1 MLCDRFVDS
10 SRAYQGGGGGITDA
24 DLLTLH
30 GFGSMGLLPDRTF
43 LLTVSADE
51 AARRLTERG
60 GSDRMGNKPADY
72 QTRLA
77 ARFVEMAKA
86 EPARWRIVDADAA
99 AMMIGHQDAEKA
111 FLEAWQGGRLHHA
124 WLLAGPQG
132 MGKGLFAERVARFLV
147 THGRGGDGQSV
158 TLDDRG
164 DDAAARLVDAGNHPE
179 ILRLARQP
187 KDKAKEL
194 ARNITIEQVRQMI
207 RRLHLSL
214 SLGEWRVI
222 IVDAVDDLETDGA
235 NALLKT
241 LEEPPA
247 KTLFLLVS
255 HSPGRLLPT
264 IRSRCRTLRFQ
275 PVERDVMTPWLHE
288 LRPMLEMAEVRA
300 IVAASGG
307 VPGKAL
313 ALIDSDVA
321 VMEKKLLA
329 IATSGDPENRLR
341 EALAREVGGT
351 SNRAR
356 LELVID
362 IVPGLLARLARERPV
377 TEIAPILAQWDRV
390 QRTVRD
396 AIRGSYD
403 GAMVGFE
410 IGNCLAEL
418 APRTK

>member
-1 MLCDRFVDS
+1 
-10 SRAYQGGGGGITDA
+10 
-24 DLLTLH
+24 
-30 GFGSMGLLPDRTF
+30 
-43 LLTVSADE
+43 
-51 AARRLTERG
+51 
-60 GSDRMGNKPADY
+60 
-72 QTRLA
+72 
-77 ARFVEMAKA
+77 
-86 EPARWRIVDADAA
+86 
-99 AMMIGHQDAEKA
+99 MIGHQDAETA
-111 FLEAWQGGRLHHA
+111 LTEAWAAGRLHHA

-132 MGKGLFAERVARFLV
+132 MGKAAFAARAARFLV
-147 THGRGGDGQSV
+147 THGVGGTGGELVLDDPGDGV
-158 TLDDRG
+158 AG
-164 DDAAARLVDAGNHPE
+164 RLVDAGNHPE
-179 ILRLARQP
+179 ILTLERQP
-187 KDKAKEL
+187 KDKGKEL
-194 ARNITIEQVRQMI
+194 ARNITIDQVRQMT

-222 IVDAVDDLETDGA
+222 IIDAVDDLETDGA

-247 KTLFLLVS
+247 RTLFFLVS

-275 PVERDVMTPWLHE
+275 PVEADVMTAWLHE
-288 LRPMLEMAEVRA
+288 LRPMLDGAAMRA
-300 IVAASGG
+300 TVAASGG

-321 VMEKKLLA
+321 AMERKLVA
-329 IATSGDPENRLR
+329 IASGGDPGNRLR
-341 EALAREVGGT
+341 EALAREVGGA

-377 TEIAPILAQWDRV
+377 AEMAPVLAQWDRV
-390 QRTVRD
+390 QRTIRD
-396 AIRGSYD
+396 AVRGSYD

-418 APRTK
+418 APRAR

>member
-1 MLCDRFVDS
+1 
-10 SRAYQGGGGGITDA
+10 
-24 DLLTLH
+24 
-30 GFGSMGLLPDRTF
+30 
-43 LLTVSADE
+43 
-51 AARRLTERG
+51 
-60 GSDRMGNKPADY
+60 
-72 QTRLA
+72 
-77 ARFVEMAKA
+77 
-86 EPARWRIVDADAA
+86 
-99 AMMIGHQDAEKA
+99 MIGHQDATTA

-132 MGKGLFAERVARFLV
+132 MGKGSFAARVARFLV
-147 THGRGGDGQSV
+147 THGRAGGGQAIALDDPGDG
-158 TLDDRG
+158 
-164 DDAAARLVDAGNHPE
+164 AAARLVDAGNHPE
-179 ILRLARQP
+179 ILSLTRQP
-187 KDKAKEL
+187 KDKSKEL
-194 ARNITIEQVRQMI
+194 ARNITIDQVRQMI

-214 SLGEWRVI
+214 SLGDWRVI

-247 KTLFLLVS
+247 QTLFLLVS

-275 PVERDVMTPWLHE
+275 PVGHDVMASWLHE
-288 LRPMLEMAEVRA
+288 MRPMLEMPEVRA
-300 IVAASGG
+300 IAAASGG
-307 VPGKAL
+307 VPGKAI

-321 VMEKKLLA
+321 VMEKKLRA
-329 IATSGDPENRLR
+329 IAANGDPGNRLR
-341 EALAREVGGT
+341 EALAREVGGA

-362 IVPGLLARLARERPV
+362 IVPGLLAELARERPV
-377 TEIAPILAQWDRV
+377 AEIGPVLAQWDRV

-396 AIRGSYD
+396 AVRGSYD

-418 APRTK
+418 APRTR

>member
-1 MLCDRFVDS
+1 
-10 SRAYQGGGGGITDA
+10 
-24 DLLTLH
+24 
-30 GFGSMGLLPDRTF
+30 
-43 LLTVSADE
+43 
-51 AARRLTERG
+51 
-60 GSDRMGNKPADY
+60 
-72 QTRLA
+72 
-77 ARFVEMAKA
+77 
-86 EPARWRIVDADAA
+86 
-99 AMMIGHQDAEKA
+99 MIGHREAEAA
-111 FLEAWQGGRLHHA
+111 FLEGWQGGRLHHA

-132 MGKGLFAERVARFLV
+132 MGKGAFAARVARFLV
-147 THGRGGDGQSV
+147 THGAGGDGQAFG
-158 TLDDRG
+158 LDDPG
-164 DDAAARLVDAGNHPE
+164 DSAAGRLVEAGNHPE
-179 ILRLARQP
+179 ILHLTRQL
-187 KDKAKEL
+187 KDKSKDL
-194 ARNITIEQVRQMI
+194 ARNITIDQVRTMI

-214 SLGEWRVI
+214 SLGDWRVI
-222 IVDAVDDLETDGA
+222 VADAIDDLETDAA

-275 PVERDVMTPWLHE
+275 PVDRDVMTAWLHN
-288 LRPMLEMAEVRA
+288 LRPMLDVAEVRA

-321 VMEKKLLA
+321 AMEKKLLA
-329 IATSGDPENRLR
+329 IAATGDPENRLR

-351 SNRAR
+351 SNRPR

-362 IVPGLLARLARERPV
+362 IVPGLLARLARERSV

-403 GAMVGFE
+403 GTMVGFE

-418 APRTK
+418 APRST

>member
-1 MLCDRFVDS
+1 
-10 SRAYQGGGGGITDA
+10 
-24 DLLTLH
+24 
-30 GFGSMGLLPDRTF
+30 
-43 LLTVSADE
+43 
-51 AARRLTERG
+51 
-60 GSDRMGNKPADY
+60 
-72 QTRLA
+72 
-77 ARFVEMAKA
+77 
-86 EPARWRIVDADAA
+86 
-99 AMMIGHQDAEKA
+99 MIGHEEAEAA
-111 FLEAWQGGRLHHA
+111 FLEAWQAGRLHHA

-132 MGKGLFAERVARFLV
+132 MGKGGFAERVARFLV
-147 THGRGGDGQSV
+147 THGPGGDGPAV
-158 TLDDRG
+158 TLDDPG
-164 DDAAARLVDAGNHPE
+164 DAAMARLVEAGNHPE
-179 ILRLARQP
+179 ILRLVRQA
-187 KDKAKEL
+187 KDKSKDL
-194 ARNITIEQVRQMI
+194 ARNITIEQVRELKT
-207 RRLHLSL
+207 RLHFSL

-222 IVDAVDDLETDGA
+222 IVDAIDDLEA
-235 NALLKT
+235 AASNALLKT

-275 PVERDVMTPWLHE
+275 PVDHDVMTAWLHA
-288 LRPMLEMAEVRA
+288 LRPMLEMTEVRA

-321 VMEKKLLA
+321 AMEKKLLA

-377 TEIAPILAQWDRV
+377 AEIAPILAQWDRV

-418 APRTK
+418 APRQGQAAR

>member
-1 MLCDRFVDS
+1 
-10 SRAYQGGGGGITDA
+10 
-24 DLLTLH
+24 
-30 GFGSMGLLPDRTF
+30 
-43 LLTVSADE
+43 
-51 AARRLTERG
+51 
-60 GSDRMGNKPADY
+60 
-72 QTRLA
+72 
-77 ARFVEMAKA
+77 
-86 EPARWRIVDADAA
+86 
-99 AMMIGHQDAEKA
+99 MIGHQGAENA
-111 FLEAWQGGRLHHA
+111 FLEGWQGGRLHHA

-132 MGKGLFAERVARFLV
+132 MGKAAFAARVARFLV
-147 THGRGGDGQSV
+147 THGRGGDGQV
-158 TLDDRG
+158 VPLDDPG
-164 DDAAARLVDAGNHPE
+164 YHAAARLVEAGNHPE
-179 ILRLARQP
+179 ILHLTRQL
-187 KDKAKEL
+187 KDKSKDL

-222 IVDAVDDLETDGA
+222 VVDAVDDLETDAA

-247 KTLFLLVS
+247 KTLFLLIS

-275 PVERDVMTPWLHE
+275 PVEHDVMTAWLHD
-288 LRPMLEMAEVRA
+288 LRPMLEIADVRA
-300 IVAASGG
+300 IVAAAGG

-321 VMEKKLLA
+321 AMEKKLLA
-329 IATSGDPENRLR
+329 IATGGDPENRLR

-377 TEIAPILAQWDRV
+377 AEIAPILAQWDRV

-396 AIRGSYD
+396 AVRGSYD

-418 APRTK
+418 APRPGQAAR

>member
-1 MLCDRFVDS
+1 
-10 SRAYQGGGGGITDA
+10 
-24 DLLTLH
+24 
-30 GFGSMGLLPDRTF
+30 
-43 LLTVSADE
+43 
-51 AARRLTERG
+51 
-60 GSDRMGNKPADY
+60 
-72 QTRLA
+72 
-77 ARFVEMAKA
+77 
-86 EPARWRIVDADAA
+86 
-99 AMMIGHQDAEKA
+99 MMIGHQDAEKA

-132 MGKGLFAERVARFLV
+132 MGKGAFSERVARFLV
-147 THGRGGDGQSV
+147 THGRAGDGQAV
-158 TLDDRG
+158 LLDDRG

-264 IRSRCRTLRFQ
+264 IRSRCRMMRFQ
-275 PVERDVMTPWLHE
+275 PVDRDAMTAWLRE
-288 LRPMLEMAEVRA
+288 LRPMLDIAEVRA
-300 IVAASGG
+300 IVTASGG

-321 VMEKKLLA
+321 AMEKKLLS
-329 IATSGDPENRLR
+329 IAAGGDPGNRLR
-341 EALAREVGGT
+341 EALAREVAGT

-362 IVPGLLARLARERPV
+362 IVPGLLAPLARERPIA
-377 TEIAPILAQWDRV
+377 EIAPVLAQWDRI

-418 APRTK
+418 APREAPAQR

>member
-1 MLCDRFVDS
+1 
-10 SRAYQGGGGGITDA
+10 
-24 DLLTLH
+24 
-30 GFGSMGLLPDRTF
+30 
-43 LLTVSADE
+43 
-51 AARRLTERG
+51 
-60 GSDRMGNKPADY
+60 
-72 QTRLA
+72 
-77 ARFVEMAKA
+77 
-86 EPARWRIVDADAA
+86 
-99 AMMIGHQDAEKA
+99 MIGHQEAEAA
-111 FLEAWQGGRLHHA
+111 FLEAWQAGRLHHA

-132 MGKGLFAERVARFLV
+132 MGKGGFAERVARFLV
-147 THGRGGDGQSV
+147 THGPGGDGPAV
-158 TLDDRG
+158 TLDDPG
-164 DDAAARLVDAGNHPE
+164 DAAMARLVDAGNHPE
-179 ILRLARQP
+179 ILRLVRQA
-187 KDKAKEL
+187 KDKSKDL
-194 ARNITIEQVRQMI
+194 ARNITIEQVRELKT
-207 RRLHLSL
+207 RLHFSL

-222 IVDAVDDLETDGA
+222 IVDAIDDLEA
-235 NALLKT
+235 AASNALLKT

-275 PVERDVMTPWLHE
+275 PVDRDVMTAWLHE
-288 LRPMLEMAEVRA
+288 LRPMLEMTEVRA

-329 IATSGDPENRLR
+329 IATGGDPENRLR

-377 TEIAPILAQWDRV
+377 AEIAPILAQWDRV

-410 IGNCLAEL
+410 IGNCLADL
-418 APRTK
+418 APRQGQAAR

>member
-1 MLCDRFVDS
+1 
-10 SRAYQGGGGGITDA
+10 
-24 DLLTLH
+24 
-30 GFGSMGLLPDRTF
+30 
-43 LLTVSADE
+43 
-51 AARRLTERG
+51 
-60 GSDRMGNKPADY
+60 
-72 QTRLA
+72 
-77 ARFVEMAKA
+77 
-86 EPARWRIVDADAA
+86 
-99 AMMIGHQDAEKA
+99 MIGHDKAESA

-132 MGKGLFAERVARFLV
+132 MGKAAFASRVARFLV
-147 THGRGGDGQSV
+147 THGPAGNGETV
-158 TLDDRG
+158 TLDDPG
-164 DDAAARLVDAGNHPE
+164 DVVAGKLVDAGNHPE
-179 ILRLARQP
+179 IIHLARQA
-187 KDKAKEL
+187 KDKSKDL
-194 ARNITIEQVRQMI
+194 ARNITIDQIRQMI

-214 SLGEWRVI
+214 SLGHWRIVVI
-222 IVDAVDDLETDGA
+222 DAVDDLESDGA

-247 KTLFLLVS
+247 QTIFLLVS

-264 IRSRCRTLRFQ
+264 IRSRCRIVRFQ
-275 PVERDVMTPWLHE
+275 PVDRDVMTTWLHN
-288 LRPMLEMAEVRA
+288 LRSMLDVAEVRA

-321 VMEKKLLA
+321 AMEKKLLA
-329 IATSGDPENRLR
+329 IAASGDPDNRLR

-362 IVPGLLARLARERPV
+362 IVPGLLAGLARERPV
-377 TEIAPILAQWDRV
+377 AEIAPVLAQWDRV

-403 GAMVGFE
+403 GTMVGFE

-418 APRTK
+418 GRG

>member
-1 MLCDRFVDS
+1 
-10 SRAYQGGGGGITDA
+10 
-24 DLLTLH
+24 
-30 GFGSMGLLPDRTF
+30 
-43 LLTVSADE
+43 
-51 AARRLTERG
+51 
-60 GSDRMGNKPADY
+60 
-72 QTRLA
+72 
-77 ARFVEMAKA
+77 
-86 EPARWRIVDADAA
+86 
-99 AMMIGHQDAEKA
+99 MIGHRDAETA
-111 FLEAWQGGRLHHA
+111 FLEGWQGGRLHHA

-132 MGKGLFAERVARFLV
+132 MGKAAFAARVARFLV
-147 THGRGGDGQSV
+147 THGRGGDGQTV
-158 TLDDRG
+158 ALDDPG
-164 DDAAARLVDAGNHPE
+164 DFAAARLVAARNHPE
-179 ILRLARQP
+179 ILYLTRQP
-187 KDKAKEL
+187 KDKSKDL

-214 SLGEWRVI
+214 ALGEWRVI
-222 IVDAVDDLETDGA
+222 VVDAVDDLETDAA

-247 KTLFLLVS
+247 RTLFLLIS

-275 PVERDVMTPWLHE
+275 PIDRDVMTAWLHE
-288 LRPMLEMAEVRA
+288 IRPMLDVSEVRA

-321 VMEKKLLA
+321 AMEKKLLA
-329 IATSGDPENRLR
+329 IATGGDPENRLR

-362 IVPGLLARLARERPV
+362 IVPGLLARLARDRPV
-377 TEIAPILAQWDRV
+377 ADIAPILSQWDRV

-396 AIRGSYD
+396 AVRGSYD

-418 APRTK
+418 APRSGHPPR

>member
-1 MLCDRFVDS
+1 
-10 SRAYQGGGGGITDA
+10 
-24 DLLTLH
+24 
-30 GFGSMGLLPDRTF
+30 
-43 LLTVSADE
+43 
-51 AARRLTERG
+51 
-60 GSDRMGNKPADY
+60 
-72 QTRLA
+72 
-77 ARFVEMAKA
+77 
-86 EPARWRIVDADAA
+86 
-99 AMMIGHQDAEKA
+99 MIGHQDAEKA

-132 MGKGLFAERVARFLV
+132 MGKGAFAERVARFLV
-147 THGRGGDGQSV
+147 THGRDGQAA
-158 TLDDRG
+158 TLDDAG
-164 DDAAARLVDAGNHPE
+164 DAAAGRLVDAGNHPE

-214 SLGEWRVI
+214 SLGDWRVI

-264 IRSRCRTLRFQ
+264 IRSRCRLLRFQ
-275 PVERDVMTPWLHE
+275 PVDRDVMTAWLHE

-321 VMEKKLLA
+321 AMEKKLLA
-329 IATSGDPENRLR
+329 IASSGDPENRLR

-362 IVPGLLARLARERPV
+362 IVPGLLARLARERPIAQ
-377 TEIAPILAQWDRV
+377 IAPVLAQWDRI

-403 GAMVGFE
+403 GSMVGFE

-418 APRTK
+418 APRSEQPVR

>member
-1 MLCDRFVDS
+1 
-10 SRAYQGGGGGITDA
+10 
-24 DLLTLH
+24 
-30 GFGSMGLLPDRTF
+30 
-43 LLTVSADE
+43 
-51 AARRLTERG
+51 
-60 GSDRMGNKPADY
+60 
-72 QTRLA
+72 
-77 ARFVEMAKA
+77 
-86 EPARWRIVDADAA
+86 
-99 AMMIGHQDAEKA
+99 MIGQDDAEKA

-132 MGKGLFAERVARFLV
+132 MGKATFAARAARFLA
-147 THGRGGDGQSV
+147 THGRAGMGQRID
-158 TLDDRG
+158 LDDAG
-164 DDAAARLVDAGNHPE
+164 DKAAGKLVDAGNHPE
-179 ILRLARQP
+179 IIHLARQV
-187 KDKAKEL
+187 KDKGKEL
-194 ARNITIEQVRQMI
+194 ARNITIDQVRGVI

-214 SLGEWRVI
+214 SLGDWRVI

-247 KTLFLLVS
+247 RTLFLLIS

-264 IRSRCRTLRFQ
+264 IRSRCRILRFQ
-275 PVERDVMTPWLHE
+275 PVDRDVMTAWLHE
-288 LRPMLEMAEVRA
+288 QRPMLDIADVRA
-300 IVAASGG
+300 IAGASGG

-321 VMEKKLLA
+321 AMEKKLLA
-329 IATSGDPENRLR
+329 IAASGDPGNRLR

-362 IVPGLLARLARERPV
+362 IVPGLLAELARSRPV
-377 TEIAPILAQWDRV
+377 ADIAPVLAQWDRV

-396 AIRGSYD
+396 AVRGSYD

-418 APRTK
+418 APRQERAAR

>member
-1 MLCDRFVDS
+1 
-10 SRAYQGGGGGITDA
+10 
-24 DLLTLH
+24 
-30 GFGSMGLLPDRTF
+30 
-43 LLTVSADE
+43 
-51 AARRLTERG
+51 
-60 GSDRMGNKPADY
+60 
-72 QTRLA
+72 
-77 ARFVEMAKA
+77 
-86 EPARWRIVDADAA
+86 
-99 AMMIGHQDAEKA
+99 MIGHGGAESA

-132 MGKGLFAERVARFLV
+132 MGKAAFASRVARFLV
-147 THGRGGDGQSV
+147 THGRVGGGEML
-158 TLDDRG
+158 TLDDAG
-164 DDAAARLVDAGNHPE
+164 DTAAGRLVEAGNHPE
-179 ILRLARQP
+179 IILLQRQA
-187 KDKAKEL
+187 KDKSKDL
-194 ARNITIEQVRQMI
+194 ARNITIDQVRQMI

-214 SLGEWRVI
+214 SLGNWRVVI
-222 IVDAVDDLETDGA
+222 IDAVDDLETDGA

-247 KTLFLLVS
+247 QTIFLLVS

-275 PVERDVMTPWLHE
+275 PVDRDVMTAWLHD
-288 LRPMLEMAEVRA
+288 LRPMLDKAEVRA

-321 VMEKKLLA
+321 AMEKKLLA
-329 IATSGDPENRLR
+329 IAASGDPDNRLR
-341 EALAREVGGT
+341 EALAREVGGI

-362 IVPGLLARLARERPV
+362 IVPGLLAQMARERPV
-377 TEIAPILAQWDRV
+377 TDIAPVLAQWDRV

-403 GAMVGFE
+403 GTMVGFE

-418 APRTK
+418 GRG

>member
-1 MLCDRFVDS
+1 MKMRKRRFWKPG
-10 SRAYQGGGGGITDA
+10 RAGAFITPGCS
-24 DLLTLH
+24 LV
-30 GFGSMGLLPDRTF
+30 R
-43 LLTVSADE
+43 
-51 AARRLTERG
+51 
-60 GSDRMGNKPADY
+60 K
-72 QTRLA
+72 
-77 ARFVEMAKA
+77 
-86 EPARWRIVDADAA
+86 
-99 AMMIGHQDAEKA
+99 
-111 FLEAWQGGRLHHA
+111 
-124 WLLAGPQG
+124 G
-132 MGKGLFAERVARFLV
+132 MGKGAFAERVARFLV
-147 THGRGGDGQSV
+147 THGEGGDRQAV
-158 TLDDRG
+158 TLDDIG
-164 DDAAARLVDAGNHPE
+164 DQAAARLVDAGNHPE
-179 ILRLARQP
+179 ILRMARQP
-187 KDKAKEL
+187 KDKTKEL

-214 SLGEWRVI
+214 SLGDWRVI

-275 PVERDVMTPWLHE
+275 PVERDVMTTWLHE
-288 LRPMLEMAEVRA
+288 LRPDARDAGGTRNRSRV
-300 IVAASGG
+300 GG
-307 VPGKAL
+307 VPGKAI

-321 VMEKKLLA
+321 TMEKKLLA
-329 IATSGDPENRLR
+329 IATTGDPENRLR

-377 TEIAPILAQWDRV
+377 AEIAPILAQWDRV

-418 APRTK
+418 APRSGQPAR

>member
-1 MLCDRFVDS
+1 
-10 SRAYQGGGGGITDA
+10 
-24 DLLTLH
+24 
-30 GFGSMGLLPDRTF
+30 
-43 LLTVSADE
+43 
-51 AARRLTERG
+51 
-60 GSDRMGNKPADY
+60 
-72 QTRLA
+72 
-77 ARFVEMAKA
+77 
-86 EPARWRIVDADAA
+86 
-99 AMMIGHQDAEKA
+99 MIGHRDAESA
-111 FLEAWQGGRLHHA
+111 FVEAWAAGRLHHA

-132 MGKGLFAERVARFLV
+132 MGKAAFAARAARFLV
-147 THGRGGDGQSV
+147 THDGGGGGQP
-158 TLDDRG
+158 LPFDDPG
-164 DDAAARLVDAGNHPE
+164 DAAAGRLVDAGNHPE
-179 ILRLARQP
+179 ILTLARQP
-187 KDKAKEL
+187 KDKSKEL
-194 ARNITIEQVRQMI
+194 ARNITIDQVRQMI

-214 SLGEWRVI
+214 SLGDWRVI

-264 IRSRCRTLRFQ
+264 IRSRCRTARFQ
-275 PVERDVMTPWLHE
+275 PVERDVMASWLHE
-288 LRPMLEMAEVRA
+288 MRPILDAAEVRA
-300 IVAASGG
+300 IAGASGG

-321 VMEKKLLA
+321 AMEKKLLA
-329 IATSGDPENRLR
+329 IATSGDPGNRLR

-351 SNRAR
+351 SNRER

-362 IVPGLLARLARERPV
+362 IVPGLLTRLARERPV
-377 TEIAPILAQWDRV
+377 AEIAPVLAQWDRV

-418 APRTK
+418 APREGAAR